1 VLADLLTSDWFTN
14 VVAPLG
20 FLFLGFI
27 LRYIY
32 KQLGGVIKDMKM
44 EVLDEV
50 RAVDAKV
57 ESVISEQSRVRVEL
71 STLGNAYANL
81 KERTAMLEGKAQGKA
96 EAISEANARAM
107 EALSKGGPA

>member
-1 VLADLLTSDWFTN
+1 VLADLLTNPLFTN
-14 VVAPLG
+14 VVAPVG
-20 FLFLGFI
+20 FLLLGFI

-32 KQLGGVIKDMKM
+32 KQLASAVKDMKT

-57 ESVISEQSRVRVEL
+57 ENVISEQSRVRTEL
-71 STLGNAYANL
+71 STLGNAYASL

>member
-1 VLADLLTSDWFTN
+1 VLAEVLTNPLFTN

-20 FLFLGFI
+20 FILLGFI

-32 KQLGGVIKDMKM
+32 KQVSGMIHEMQTQ
-44 EVLDEV
+44 VLDKV
-50 RAVDAKV
+50 NDVDTKV
-57 ESVISEQSRVRVEL
+57 ENVITEQARVKNEL
-71 STLGNAYANL
+71 FALGNSYANL

-107 EALSKGGPA
+107 EALTKGGPA